1 VLDAALGAE
10 LDAVFHVLNVLRS
23 LGCSPGWSLGGRLD
37 ADLDY
42 LGWSLFSAVCATFGF
57 SLCSAVYGWTFQP
70 GVRVS
75 QVFFFRQVHSA
86 SPM

>member
-1 VLDAALGAE
+1 MQLLVPSWMQSFMSSTSYAALDAALDG
-10 LDAVFHVLNVLRS
+10 VLE
-23 LGCSPGWSLGGRLD
+23 
-37 ADLDY
+37 ADLMQTWIISDGVFF
-42 LGWSLFSAVCATFGF
+42 LQFVCATFGF

-75 QVFFFRQVHSA
+75 QVLFFRQVHSA